1 MLTAAVLTLGGAFRS
16 GGASAAPDRL
26 PAGVAE
32 ELQRGFAAG
41 DTESEIAGA
50 IVYLLSE
57 AAAYV
62 TGIALRVD
70 GGLHNMGK
78 SSFYEVP
85 EHDRA
90 KPFNGFPLYRPPKV
104 LG

>member
-1 MLTAAVLTLGGAFRS
+1 MRRS
-16 GGASAAPDRL
+16 HAPDAPKPRL
-26 PAGVAE
+26 SGHALGV
-32 ELQRGFAAG
+32 LRHG
-41 DTESEIAGA
+41 TESEIAGA

-62 TGIALRVD
+62 TGMALRID

-90 KPFNGFPLYRPPKV
+90 KPCNGFPLYRPPKV
-104 LG
+104 LGCPSSD